1 MIRHSPTEGNLA
13 LKQQVIVINPSERND
28 AKILRVA
35 AYIRVSSDS
44 SDQLNSF
51 IAQANHYT
59 EKIQSHENCA
69 NESQVLQ
76 CEQQVC

>member
-44 SDQLNSF
+44 
-51 IAQANHYT
+51 
-59 EKIQSHENCA
+59 
-69 NESQVLQ
+69 
-76 CEQQVC
+76 